1 MAFLNLSEE
10 KAVGLRVK
18 IVAHGEVTVGEI
30 HSLRKQEGKLCLVLP
45 NGEFLLFHKKFV
57 DKVEILKE
65 AKSSNEASEPTDL
78 VSTGNDGVES
88 IKISKVVHKGMVCN
102 VDESDM
108 KKIFS
113 ELKPEVPIADH
124 GRGKNLHLNNYVG
137 IQHIS

>member
-1 MAFLNLSEE
+1 MKMTKKK

-65 AKSSNEASEPTDL
+65 AKSSYDEASEPTDS

-88 IKISKVVHKGMVCN
+88 IKISKVVHKGMLCKAE
-102 VDESDM
+102 ESDM

-113 ELKPEVPIADH
+113 MLKP
-124 GRGKNLHLNNYVG
+124 
-137 IQHIS
+137 